1 MTKTTVHFSE
11 AYNEYRVAVGK
22 STYYTSD
29 VNDAFDTL
37 YDMMAKAGLP
47 TTKPVRVKKANADIE
62 DNW

>member
-1 MTKTTVHFSE
+1 MKTTIHFSE

-29 VNDAFDTL
+29 KQDAFDTV
-37 YDMMAKAGLP
+37 DKMRADKGLGP
-47 TTKPVRVKKANADIE
+47 CIAITVKKASAELE